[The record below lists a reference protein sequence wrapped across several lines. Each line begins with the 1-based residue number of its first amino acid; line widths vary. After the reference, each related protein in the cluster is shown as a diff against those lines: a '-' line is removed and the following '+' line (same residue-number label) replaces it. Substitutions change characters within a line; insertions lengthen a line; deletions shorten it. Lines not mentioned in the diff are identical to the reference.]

1 MRPRRPNLG
10 ERIAAVEHI
19 RAGRTTVAE
28 VADFYAVTAAEVE
41 AWRRAHADERTVSL
55 EELRNEAAGEPG
67 RLMRQAQRL
76 RHLIALTDRTLHI
89 LHARL
94 IKSIP

>member
-1 MRPRRPNLG
+1 MRARRPNLG
-10 ERIAAVEHI
+10 ERLEALESI
-19 RAGRTTVAE
+19 RAGRATVAD
-28 VADFYAVTAAEVE
+28 VADIYRVPVAAVE
-41 AWRRAHADERTVSL
+41 AWRSVHANERTESL
-55 EELRNEAAGEPG
+55 EEIRDELGGEPG

-76 RHLIALTDRTLHI
+76 RHLIALTDRTFHV

>member
-1 MRPRRPNLG
+1 VRPRRPSLG
-10 ERIAAVEHI
+10 ERIAAVEQI
-19 RAGRTTVAE
+19 RAGRATVDE
-28 VADFYAVTAAEVE
+28 VADFYAVTALEVE
-41 AWRRAHADERTVSL
+41 AWRLAHAEERTVSL
-55 EELRNEAAGEPG
+55 EELRDEIGGEPG
-67 RLMRQAQRL
+67 RLLRQAQRL